1 MAYTIAIAGKGGTGK
16 STIAGIII
24 RLIKEKKL
32 GSVLGIDADPN
43 SNLAEFLGEKTDHT
57 IGTILDELASHPDKI
72 PSGMTKDRF
81 LEYQVQTIVREC
93 EGFDL
98 LTMGRPE
105 GPGCYCYVN
114 NVLRNVMAKLTKDY
128 DYVVIDNEAGLEHF
142 SRKTTGHADVL
153 LVVSDATVAGLRAA
167 KRIRE
172 LIGEL
177 KIKTQKRL
185 LVINCYEKKI
195 EKEKL
200 VPVGLD
206 LIGQLPKDRQVGTL
220 SSKGGSLLKLKKSSL
235 LYEGLDKIIDNI
247 VD

>member
-43 SNLAEFLGEKTDHT
+43 SNLAEFLGEKTDQT
-57 IGTILDELASHPDKI
+57 IGTVLDGLAGHPDSI
-72 PSGMTKDRF
+72 PSGMTNDRY

-114 NVLRNVMAKLTKDY
+114 NVLRNVMAKFTKDY

-142 SRKTTGHADVL
+142 SRKTTGQADVL

-177 KIKTQKRL
+177 KIKTNKKFL
-185 LVINCYEKKI
+185 IINDYEKKI
-195 EKEKL
+195 EKERL
-200 VPVGLD
+200 DPVGLD
-206 LIGQLPKDRQVGTL
+206 LIGQLPKDEQVSGL
-220 SSKGGSLLKLKKSSL
+220 SSKGESLFKLKKNSSF
-235 LYEGLDKIIDNI
+235 YESLDQIIDNI
-247 VD
+247 ID